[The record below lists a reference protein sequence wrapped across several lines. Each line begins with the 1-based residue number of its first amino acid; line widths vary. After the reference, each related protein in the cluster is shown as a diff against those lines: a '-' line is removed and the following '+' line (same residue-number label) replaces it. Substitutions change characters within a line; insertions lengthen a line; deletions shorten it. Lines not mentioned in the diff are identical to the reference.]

1 MDQNQSSVKL
11 KRTDITVAIVV
22 SEYNREIADTLKNS
36 CVNTLRQAGMKK
48 DHVEVVYVPGA
59 FELPYQCQQLA
70 QMKKCD
76 VIIALGA
83 IIKGETPHFD
93 IIAQAC
99 VNGIM
104 NVSLKHDIP
113 IVFGVLT
120 TLNIKQA
127 RDRIE
132 NGKHG
137 NKGLE
142 AAQTA
147 IQLLNNNR

>member
-1 MDQNQSSVKL
+1 
-11 KRTDITVAIVV
+11 
-22 SEYNREIADTLKNS
+22 
-36 CVNTLRQAGMKK
+36 
-48 DHVEVVYVPGA
+48 
-59 FELPYQCQQLA
+59 
-70 QMKKCD
+70 
-76 VIIALGA
+76 LGA